1 MWSVFD
7 SIGFYFVILV
17 YGDFKGDYFY
27 LEMYENGIY
36 LVLLEYFFL
45 IIDLVKFFYFYY
57 YCG

>member
-7 SIGFYFVILV
+7 SIGLYFVILV

-27 LEMYENGIY
+27 LETYENGIY

-57 YCG
+57 

>member
-27 LEMYENGIY
+27 LEMYENGVY

-57 YCG
+57 